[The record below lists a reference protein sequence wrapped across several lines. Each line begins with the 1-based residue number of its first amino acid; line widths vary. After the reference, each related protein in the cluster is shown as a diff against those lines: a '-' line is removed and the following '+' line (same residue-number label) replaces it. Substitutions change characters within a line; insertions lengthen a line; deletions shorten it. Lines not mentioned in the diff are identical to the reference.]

1 MEDLFLWGFIICCLM
16 LPIGLI
22 NPKFAIFGTNLNKN
36 RKNVLKIYGTGVVLS
51 FILFGVFCE
60 PVETSDILVSN
71 QQKEA
76 EEQAKKETEEQ
87 AKKETEERAKKE
99 TEEQAKKEAEE
110 QAKKEAEEQAKKE
123 AEEQFK
129 KSLDELQLLYIQIQ
143 SDMSYEEVLD
153 LVIATGLP
161 YSETKFNGSKA
172 IKVAF
177 EKEVT
182 PQRYAD
188 SGDYVDI
195 SFTQD
200 RTTKEYSF
208 GTVEYFNS
216 EKFIT
221 AFEYKAGTYWDFING
236 EDVGFYINDYQ
247 STLAKTKEEKYIQL
261 NSKEEQIKYIKQY
274 IKK

>member
-60 PVETSDILVSN
+60 PAETSDILVSN

-76 EEQAKKETEEQ
+76 D
-87 AKKETEERAKKE
+87 
-99 TEEQAKKEAEE
+99 EQAKKEAD
-110 QAKKEAEEQAKKE
+110 EQAKKE

-177 EKEVT
+177 EKGVT

-216 EKFIT
+216 EKFIK
-221 AFEYKAGTYWDFING
+221 AFEYKAGTYWDFRNG

-247 STLAKTKEEKYIQL
+247 STLAKTKEEKYTQL

-274 IKK
+274 IKN